1 MILDY
6 FRQHPLVGAGIAVL
20 FIAVI
25 FLWAKVLKDRGA
37 HNAETEAILK
47 RLKEENKLRS
57 DFVNLTKELAD
68 SSDTV
73 SLFRGVSLNLQKR
86 ISDSVDMEKEFSLL
100 TDEQRMIYALGF
112 VVEDGGEKLSG
123 FFAENGKP
131 LTDEAKKA
139 VEAMLPED
147 AAEIFSKEYFAYD
160 PDDETTSLIA
170 DEIEKSDETFSKI
183 VSADE
188 IMKSGGEFIRKNIEK
203 MV

>member
-6 FRQHPLVGAGIAVL
+6 FRQHPLVGAEIAVL

-25 FLWAKVLKDRGA
+25 FLWMKVLKDRGA

-147 AAEIFSKEYFAYD
+147 AVEIFNKEYFAYD

-170 DEIEKSDETFSKI
+170 GETEKSDEAFSKI